1 MIGHSS
7 RPPSSPRIRPRAAG
21 ARVATLAAALAVC
34 VLACAAC
41 VGAGARAST
50 LAATPVYTFGVF
62 GQHGQRAALEKRR
75 PTRVRGIRGRVV
87 QIATSNSDG
96 YALTAG
102 GTVWAWGLG
111 GYGELGNGRR
121 TRYSARAVR
130 VQFPEGIRIAKLA
143 NPMPVDGALAI
154 GSRGH
159 VWGWGLDAEGDLCR
173 SAAMELRPTRLPL
186 RDVTLATGAY
196 MHSLFDSRG
205 KIYGCGSGVDGVLG
219 NGHRASRSKPSRVRG
234 LPAHARVIALTS
246 SFEGSGALLADG
258 SYYDWGYNGSGQLGD
273 GSTANS
279 SLPVHVKL
287 PAAVHQVFQGGS
299 GWSNGQT
306 IAILADGSVWTW
318 GSGRQGQLGIGTR
331 TSSDAPVPVTTPP
344 GVRFVKINSGGFAS
358 YAIDGAGRLWAW
370 GANRNGQ
377 LGTGSGA
384 RAQAD
389 PIDVGIHLTQVSS
402 TGVNVA
408 GLGGH

>member
-1 MIGHSS
+1 MIEFFSS
-7 RPPSSPRIRPRAAG
+7 RPRGPLQICRRAPG
-21 ARVATLAAALAVC
+21 ARLAALAAILAAC
-34 VLACAAC
+34 LLACYAS
-41 VGAGARAST
+41 GASASEPAR
-50 LAATPVYTFGVF
+50 TPVYTFGVF
-62 GQHGQRAALEKRR
+62 GRHGSSAALEKREPR
-75 PTRVRGIRGRVV
+75 RVRGIRGRVI

-96 YALTAG
+96 YALTAH

-121 TRYSARAVR
+121 TRYSNRAVKVR
-130 VQFPEGIRIAKLA
+130 FPRGVRIAKLA

-186 RDVTLATGAY
+186 GHVTLATGAY

-205 KIYGCGSGVDGVLG
+205 RIYGCGSGADGVLG
-219 NGHRASRSKPSRVRG
+219 DGRRGSRSTPSRVRG

-246 SFEGSGALLADG
+246 SFEGSGALLANG

-273 GSTANS
+273 GGRANS

-318 GSGRQGQLGIGTR
+318 GSGRQGQLGNGTR
-331 TSSDAPVPVTTPP
+331 TSSEVPVPVTTPP

-408 GLGGH
+408 GLGGR